1 MEIKSRI
8 SSPAAGKEMKY
19 KYKEV
24 ANFDVGD
31 EVITQVVHEKKK
43 PLKNVFPLL

>member
-8 SSPAAGKEMKY
+8 SSPATGKQMKY

-31 EVITQVVHEKKK
+31 EVITQVVHEKK
-43 PLKNVFPLL
+43 PL